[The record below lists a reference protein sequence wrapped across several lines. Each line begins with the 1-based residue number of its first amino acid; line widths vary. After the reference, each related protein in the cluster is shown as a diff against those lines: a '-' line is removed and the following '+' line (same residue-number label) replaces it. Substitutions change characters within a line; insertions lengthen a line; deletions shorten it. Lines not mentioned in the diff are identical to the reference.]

1 MGTSGRSISM
11 SAFLN
16 ESTMIGYL
24 FSYGTLQPGRAP
36 AEIAPAVEKLRLVG
50 NGFVRGV
57 LYDLG
62 EYPGAV
68 LDSSAEGTIAG
79 SVLELPEDEGILAE
93 LDEYEGF
100 DPSAPQQSLFVRVPQ
115 PVTLASGGT
124 LVCWIYVYNRETA
137 GARVLNSGFQ
147 P

>member
-1 MGTSGRSISM
+1 
-11 SAFLN
+11 
-16 ESTMIGYL
+16 MIGYL

-36 AEIAPAVEKLRLVG
+36 AEIAPLVAKLRALG
-50 NGFVRGV
+50 EGAVRGV

-62 EYPGAV
+62 DYPGTL

-79 SVLELPEDEGILAE
+79 SVLELPEDESILAE

-100 DPSAPQQSLFVRVPQ
+100 DPGAPGQSLFVRVPH

-137 GARVLNSGFQ
+137 GVRVLNSGCCQ
-147 P
+147 